1 MSMNSAISVFMVAYK
16 AVKIAAI
23 FFVVVGFMLTVSY
36 FCLWYLLIQRQKDEE
51 HSMTH
56 EVPAQIDSKKG
67 GS

>member
-1 MSMNSAISVFMVAYK
+1 MSMNGAISVFMVAYK

-23 FFVVVGFMLTVSY
+23 FLVVVGFMLTVSY
-36 FCLWYLLIQRQKDEE
+36 FCLWYLLIQRQKGEE
-51 HSMTH
+51 HNMMH